1 MFLGEL
7 IMKLTKETLKGLIQ
21 EVVNERNENSF
32 VLSEGN
38 RETKYDRIIAALEGR
53 KPEIK
58 TVGLMSAQNPMVKS
72 VSPEENARRKAAL
85 EKELKKRNLKYER
98 IAAEFGGNPE
108 QSALIIN
115 PTQFDMDNLCRMF
128 QQWGFVWGE
137 RYPMNEERDFMG
149 FTMYMIDYDQ
159 EMGWRKDPNSK
170 ETGRVLKN
178 DEMEGAEDFSKDPT
192 SGKKFGLE
200 MYEEE

>member
-1 MFLGEL
+1 
-7 IMKLTKETLKGLIQ
+7 MKLTKETLKKLIQ
-21 EVVNERNENSF
+21 EVVNERHEGSF
-32 VLSEGN
+32 ILTEGN
-38 RETKYDRIIAALEGR
+38 KETKYDRIIAALEGR
-53 KPEIK
+53 QPEIK

-85 EKELKKRNLKYER
+85 ERELKKRNLKYER
-98 IAAEFGGNPE
+98 IGAEFGGNPE
-108 QSALIIN
+108 QSALVIN

-137 RYPMNEERDFMG
+137 RYPMNEEQDFMG

-159 EMGWRKDPNSK
+159 KMGWRKDPSSK

-178 DEMEGAEDFSKDPT
+178 DEMEDAEDFSKDPT